1 MAEIFRCPLFWTE
14 NPKVLISDITDFFPF
29 SQNAKLCSTIALN
42 SLTRF
47 GLYLGLILALITH
60 KTIYLGIPV
69 LTAILAIALFYGM
82 KQQGTLRTGFGP
94 NLLDQPFFNEGF
106 ADIEGTSAANKMTE
120 DIIGVKSRV
129 DPTDPNPFMNILIN
143 EISDYPPRPPAKYA
157 SSGHV
162 KDRLEKQFEVQVY
175 GDPGDVWN
183 RNQGQREFYTN
194 PSTSVPNDRDS
205 FQNWLYRIPG
215 KTCKEG
221 NMAVCKTGSDGSAL
235 PLFNQS

>member
-14 NPKVLISDITDFFPF
+14 NPKVLIHDITDFFPF

-47 GLYLGLILALITH
+47 GIYLGLILALITH
-60 KTIYLGIPV
+60 KTVYLGIPV

-94 NLLDQPFFNEGF
+94 DLLERPLFYEGF
-106 ADIEGTSAANKMTE
+106 ADIEGTAAANKMTE
-120 DIIGVKSRV
+120 DIIGVKSRAN
-129 DPTDPNPFMNILIN
+129 PTDPNPFMNILIN
-143 EISDYPPRPPAKYA
+143 EISDYPPRAPAKYA
-157 SSGHV
+157 SSGEV

-175 GDPGDVWN
+175 GDPGDIWN
-183 RNQGQREFYTN
+183 RNQGQRQFYTN

-235 PLFNQS
+235 PMFNQS